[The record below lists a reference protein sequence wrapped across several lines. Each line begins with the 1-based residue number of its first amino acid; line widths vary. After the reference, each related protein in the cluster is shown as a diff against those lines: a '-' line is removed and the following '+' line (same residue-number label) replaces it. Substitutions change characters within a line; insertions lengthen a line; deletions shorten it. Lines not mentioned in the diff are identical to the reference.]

1 MGLPKNTL
9 KEAGELL
16 GFSPDAGNENFLTRD
31 RDRLFN
37 RGDYPLYGVP
47 HNKEGSGFLAS
58 TRLLCC
64 LRYSHGGMVF
74 GIDQRPIF
82 RFLA

>member
-31 RDRLFN
+31 RLFY
-37 RGDYPLYGVP
+37 RGDYPPYGVP
-47 HNKEGSGFLAS
+47 HNKEGSVFPAS

-64 LRYSHGGMVF
+64 LRYSHGGMGF